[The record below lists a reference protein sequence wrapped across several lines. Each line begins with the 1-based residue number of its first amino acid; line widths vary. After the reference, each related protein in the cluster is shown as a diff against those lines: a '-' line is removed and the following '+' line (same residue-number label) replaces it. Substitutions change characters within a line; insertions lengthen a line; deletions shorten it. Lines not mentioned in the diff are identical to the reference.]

1 VTPRERIAVILGIGS
16 GLPARNYLY
25 LAPLVALSAAGVL
38 GRVLIARRETALGLM
53 ARMGGDDD

>member
-1 VTPRERIAVILGIGS
+1 VTARERIAVVLGIGS

-38 GRVLIARRETALGLM
+38 GRVLIARRERPRWG
-53 ARMGGDDD
+53 